1 MHQDAVPTWGRGPAI
16 GRQGETLGSLI
27 SLASKRRSRSGS
39 ALVSVDCLCVAQGC
53 IAGRRGNARAAK
65 KYNVTLLNVPNLFKF
80 GSIFLA
86 VFSWD
91 YTNLFFAPWSL
102 ASLYFF
108 ASEKLI
114 LIESLLVIERAH
126 ERCSP
131 PFASTRNH
139 IFLSDIEAVINISE
153 VGQWKW
159 FGSSGAQRQVQ
170 WASRLAN
177 DNSSLSNQPRLETL
191 LTLTLTELI
200 TYHFVDSFTGFLFGF
215 FQALWSARWGPVKIS
230 VAKQRKTQNFFS
242 MFLFF

>member
-86 VFSWD
+86 VFSGD

-102 ASLYFF
+102 AFLYFF

-139 IFLSDIEAVINISE
+139 IFLSDIEAVINVSE
-153 VGQWKW
+153 VEQWK
-159 FGSSGAQRQVQ
+159 
-170 WASRLAN
+170 
-177 DNSSLSNQPRLETL
+177 
-191 LTLTLTELI
+191 
-200 TYHFVDSFTGFLFGF
+200 
-215 FQALWSARWGPVKIS
+215 
-230 VAKQRKTQNFFS
+230 
-242 MFLFF
+242 